1 MAFFKQLTKSETH
14 LIVILELGLLQP
26 RAEVGQ
32 PPVGQAARGAR
43 GGGGGGG
50 GAAGLGLGGHV
61 ARSRGLDTCWT
72 GGPVLGGHY
81 PTRLSCVCVS
91 WTRVQSSCI
100 IWIRVRNISW
110 TRVSC
115 SCVSYTRSIGSC
127 VSWTRV
133 S

>member
-32 PPVGQAARGAR
+32 PPVRQAARGTR
-43 GGGGGGG
+43 GGG
-50 GAAGLGLGGHV
+50 GAAGLGLRGHV

-81 PTRLSCVCVS
+81 PTRLSCVCAS

-100 IWIRVRNISW
+100 SWTRVSNISW
-110 TRVSC
+110 TRVS
-115 SCVSYTRSIGSC
+115 
-127 VSWTRV
+127 
-133 S
+133 